1 MKNNLN
7 KLRNTGH
14 FEIYKFKSYI
24 EIKSQI
30 TAFADLKFGDLMRKF
45 LLSFLLFFSCVFAEQ
60 TQEKSE
66 FDDEFTQPSEVFDPL
81 SGYNRMMTGFNDFMY
96 V

>member
-24 EIKSQI
+24 EIKSQV

-45 LLSFLLFFSCVFAEQ
+45 LLSFLLFLVAFLLNKRKKRANLTTNLRSLARFSIRLAAITE
-60 TQEKSE
+60 
-66 FDDEFTQPSEVFDPL
+66 
-81 SGYNRMMTGFNDFMY
+81 
-96 V
+96 

>member
-24 EIKSQI
+24 EIKSQV

-45 LLSFLLFFSCVFAEQ
+45 LLSFLL
-60 TQEKSE
+60 
-66 FDDEFTQPSEVFDPL
+66 
-81 SGYNRMMTGFNDFMY
+81 
-96 V
+96 